1 MARLRGKAGRAPAKK
16 CRPVTGTAFR
26 PSPNF
31 SALTPN
37 FRGRGK
43 PLWEAVRASDAHW
56 DEPHRHR
63 ARRLEVQRDTSDDD
77 DDVAGARRQH
87 RHPTRRSVLSAA
99 KSASSLT
106 P

>member
-1 MARLRGKAGRAPAKK
+1 MARLRREPGRSPAKK

-43 PLWEAVRASDAHW
+43 PPWEAVREGDAHW

-63 ARRLEVQRDTSDDD
+63 ARRLEVQRDTSDD